1 MSEPAP
7 IVLVVDDDANFRRAL
22 HRLLQTEALQ
32 VELFSSAE
40 ELLKRCPLDGPGC
53 ILLDLQLP
61 RRSGLD
67 LQAEFAA
74 RGITTPIVFLTGHGD
89 IGSSVTAMKAGAVDF
104 LTKPVQKA
112 ALMAA
117 LAQAF
122 ARDRT
127 RRAADA
133 RKREALV
140 RLRSL
145 TPRETDVLRLVIAGM
160 LNKQI
165 AGQLG
170 TSEATIKIHRGR
182 VMQKMQVTSV
192 ADLVRAAEAA
202 GVHAV
207 TPGGDPAARP
217 ADPKLDR
224 LDASRK
230 TRPSDTGAG
239 QSYQQKV

>member
-1 MSEPAP
+1 MSEPGP

-22 HRLLQTEALQ
+22 HRLLKTEALQ

-40 ELLKRCPLDGPGC
+40 ELLKRGPLGGPGC

-117 LAQAF
+117 LGQAF
-122 ARDRT
+122 ERDRT
-127 RRAADA
+127 RRTADA
-133 RKREALV
+133 RKQEALA

-145 TPRETDVLRLVIAGM
+145 TPRETEVLRLVVRGM

-165 AGQLG
+165 AAELG

-182 VMQKMQVTSV
+182 VMQKMQVSSV
-192 ADLVRAAEAA
+192 ADLVRVAEAA
-202 GVHAV
+202 GVYAITPARSSAV
-207 TPGGDPAARP
+207 PP
-217 ADPKLDR
+217 ADANPDH
-224 LDASRK
+224 AGAARK
-230 TRPSDTGAG
+230 TRTFDASAG
-239 QSYQQKV
+239 CWY